1 MDLVRREESTIE
13 AIDLIRKRL
22 PGTTFL
28 VLPTVIQEL
37 TYIALKGNAA
47 KELADAKCALGW
59 IRAWA
64 FHPLNFIPAGHAITE
79 SIALKI
85 RRAGLLPPRRL
96 TTRSSSLRLHWRDA
110 SSFYLLTDISET
122 STSRSLIN
130 GWTRPMFQQ

>member
-85 RRAGLLPPRRL
+85 RRAGSLPPP
-96 TTRSSSLRLHWRDA
+96 
-110 SSFYLLTDISET
+110 
-122 STSRSLIN
+122 
-130 GWTRPMFQQ
+130 GG